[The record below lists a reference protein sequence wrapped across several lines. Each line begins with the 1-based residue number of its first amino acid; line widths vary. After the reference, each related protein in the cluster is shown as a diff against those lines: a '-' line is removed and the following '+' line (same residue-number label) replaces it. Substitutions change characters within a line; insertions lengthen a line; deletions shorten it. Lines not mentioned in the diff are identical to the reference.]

1 MIILKILA
9 RNIFFYGDDSPLYQQ
24 ITSLTFH
31 KIMNKLPGRIYRGDT
46 RTFILVE
53 HIET

>member
-9 RNIFFYGDDSPLYQQ
+9 RNIFFYGEDSPLYQQ

-31 KIMNKLPGRIYRGDT
+31 EIMDKGRGKNKLSQMAMNFASAFEAR
-46 RTFILVE
+46 
-53 HIET
+53 